1 MYDHLIST
9 GTYID
14 LNSLLGNLGYAHNP
28 KNIPLMN
35 FAKGYLSCKIYV

>member
-14 LNSLLGNLGYAHNP
+14 LNSLFGNLGYAHNP
-28 KNIPLMN
+28 RI
-35 FAKGYLSCKIYV
+35 YL